1 MKKRMSLFGAVSAL
15 LLFNTNTVRAVPV
28 QRVNSCV
35 VMEVGQAQVE
45 GERYSWEFE
54 LTIPGSYLVQLITA
68 TDNAHGD
75 PATTVDVDGVSFID
89 SLVGIQSFERS
100 SGKISCVR
108 LLGSD
113 KSMKWTQTAQA
124 LQIDFTGIETGTNGY
139 AIEVALEQ

>member
-1 MKKRMSLFGAVSAL
+1 MKKWMSLFGAAGAL
-15 LLFNTNTVRAVPV
+15 LLFNTNTVRAIPV
-28 QRVNSCV
+28 QRVNSSV
-35 VMEVGQAQVE
+35 VMDVAQAQVE
-45 GERYSWEFE
+45 GKRYSWEFD

-75 PATTVDVDGVSFID
+75 PAIMVTVDGVSFID
-89 SLVGIQSFERS
+89 SLGIQSLKRS
-100 SGKISCVR
+100 SGKISYVR

-124 LQIDFTGIETGTNGY
+124 LKIDFTGVETGANGY